1 MILTII
7 KFICLFVGIW
17 YSIVNVGLMKYEQDV
32 PALNTFFQALGITGF
47 IFLQF
52 LV

>member
-1 MILTII
+1 MTLTII

-17 YSIVNVGLMKYEQDV
+17 LSIVDVGRIKCKQDV
-32 PALNTFFQALGITGF
+32 SAATIFFQALGITGF

-52 LV
+52 LM